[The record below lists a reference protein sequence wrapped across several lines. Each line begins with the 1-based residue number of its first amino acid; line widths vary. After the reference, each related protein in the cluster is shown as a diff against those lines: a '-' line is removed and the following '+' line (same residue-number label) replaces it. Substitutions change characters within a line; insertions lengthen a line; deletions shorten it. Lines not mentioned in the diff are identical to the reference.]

1 MVMNQEQP
9 EGTSDTR
16 AIARPEYGVLDF
28 NAPATIG
35 IVLYESQLT
44 RGQYRDDLA
53 AIEKSIRSDIAA
65 IEKSTRSDMALMEK
79 SIRADMAKIEQSI
92 RSDMALME
100 KSIRSDM
107 EKMEKSLREEIGRF
121 SKHLSMLMVT
131 LNGITLSSLGVI
143 IALF

>member
-1 MVMNQEQP
+1 MAMNQQQP

-53 AIEKSIRSDIAA
+53 AVEKSIRADMAN
-65 IEKSTRSDMALMEK
+65 IEQSIRSDMALMEK

-121 SKHLSMLMVT
+121 SKHLSMLMIT
-131 LNGITLSSLGVI
+131 LNGITLSSLGVM